1 MLPLSPEDSR
11 GSAIDVECS
20 DGQTDEV
27 SLDEGGTFL
36 VSRPQTVPVR
46 RIELLDENG
55 EAIESRA
62 WQQ

>member
-1 MLPLSPEDSR
+1 
-11 GSAIDVECS
+11 
-20 DGQTDEV
+20 V
-27 SLDEGGTFL
+27 SLDESGTFL